1 MHAVKHKHV
10 IFSSLCDTMLVGLSF
25 FEKRGRIL
33 RGRIVVGVNRRW
45 AGSIRYPR
53 YRPVQTKMAASNV
66 KMIACQVIG
75 KHRSIFSLRR
85 LQLVATRQS
94 STESYTEEEIE
105 FQKRLKR
112 LRDASGLDNYSKSRL
127 NGTMPYFAPDKMK
140 SKRMTERKFHRQLYS
155 RYGMASGKCHF
166 GCH

>member
-1 MHAVKHKHV
+1 
-10 IFSSLCDTMLVGLSF
+10 
-25 FEKRGRIL
+25 
-33 RGRIVVGVNRRW
+33 
-45 AGSIRYPR
+45 
-53 YRPVQTKMAASNV
+53 MAASNV